1 MCSPRAART
10 IASGRVMA
18 QTKIG
23 ISRYFAR
30 GGGVAREERIAGA
43 RGEDDDE
50 ALLELVDRAP
60 ADVRLRD
67 LDDRERRLHARRHT
81 ERLELRLE
89 REGVDDHG
97 EHAHVVARRLLDAV
111 LRDGRAAHDVAA
123 ADDDGDLRAEVV
135 DLLDLVGE
143 IPRVLRRDAELAI
156 PEERLARELEKDP
169 VVLHLRGQSHRRP
182 AIS

>member
-1 MCSPRAART
+1 MTSALISAARS
-10 IASGRVMA
+10 AAAVSP
-18 QTKIG
+18 
-23 ISRYFAR
+23 
-30 GGGVAREERIAGA
+30 EERIARA

-123 ADDDGDLRAEVV
+123 ADDDGDLHTEVV

-169 VVLHLRGQSHRRP
+169 VVLRLRGQSHRRQS
-182 AIS
+182 I